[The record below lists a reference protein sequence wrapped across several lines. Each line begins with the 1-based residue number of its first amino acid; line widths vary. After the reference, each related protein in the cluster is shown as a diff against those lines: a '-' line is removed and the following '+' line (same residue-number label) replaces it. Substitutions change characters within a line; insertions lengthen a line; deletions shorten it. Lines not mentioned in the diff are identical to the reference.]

1 MLQIS
6 RLFLVF
12 ALTCFVACKE
22 ESAKERIA
30 TMSPEDQAKFDELL
44 EMTSTTSMQSEQA
57 VTIKGSTVVGMEL
70 VKDMDFPSQFIKKNE
85 VEQQRKLMSLSAV
98 TDLSRG
104 DAAYLFFY
112 ASSEN
117 VIEPITA
124 GITVV
129 TPQDQRIFSFKDV
142 VIWPGDKTSVKLAFR
157 PSPFFLKLPFEK
169 TFPVGQYR
177 VEAKLNAGTKEEIL
191 LKKTINLE

>member
-12 ALTCFVACKE
+12 ALTCFVACQE